1 MLKIENL
8 NKSYGDKLILKDV
21 SFEIKEHE
29 IVCLMGKSGMGK
41 TTLLRCLNQLET
53 IDSGKITLN
62 DIVLD
67 SKNIKNKELQ
77 KQVGMVFQNYNLFPH
92 WTVLENCINAPIYH
106 KLINKQEAI
115 LKAKQLLEEMEM
127 QDEINSHPLNLSGG
141 QRQRVAI
148 VRACML
154 NPKVLCFDEP
164 TSALDS
170 DSTDKVVDMIKKLSN
185 KEIGILIV
193 THDESFVSKLNA
205 KRIYLET
212 ISKDNNTKTS

>member
-8 NKSYGDKLILKDV
+8 NKSYGNKIILKNV
-21 SFEIKEHE
+21 SLEMKEHD

-53 IDSGKITLN
+53 RDSGTITLN
-62 DIVLD
+62 DLVLD
-67 SKNIKNKELQ
+67 SGTTKNKEFQ

-106 KLINKQEAI
+106 KLMTRQEAI
-115 LKAKQLLEEMEM
+115 KKAEQLLEEMEM
-127 QDEINSHPLNLSGG
+127 LEEKNSHPLNLSGG

-154 NPKVLCFDEP
+154 DPKILCFDEP

-170 DSTDKVVDMIKKLSN
+170 ESTDKVVDMIRKLS
-185 KEIGILIV
+185 KKDIGILIV
-193 THDESFVSKLNA
+193 THDEPFVSKLGA
-205 KRIYLET
+205 KIVYLEQM
-212 ISKDNNTKTS
+212 NH